1 MIMIKFFAINVW
13 IIINRIKI
21 LQLSCSTEADSIC
34 QLNSQFICIGLQNHK
49 IINQVNGFA
58 LIDIF
63 KREVYKIIKDLPV
76 FSLFYNIEKKLLFSA
91 MDSTT
96 NHTCI
101 IKIFEFIENQNEQG
115 VNNVELKELCHL
127 KSKHQDVIVSLA
139 ELKNNGNNNFIG
151 ENDRN
156 KVIIATAS
164 IDSTIRILEVNYQ
177 K

>member
-1 MIMIKFFAINVW
+1 
-13 IIINRIKI
+13 
-21 LQLSCSTEADSIC
+21 
-34 QLNSQFICIGLQNHK
+34 
-49 IINQVNGFA
+49 
-58 LIDIF
+58 
-63 KREVYKIIKDLPV
+63 
-76 FSLFYNIEKKLLFSA
+76 
-91 MDSTT
+91 MDSTN

-127 KSKHQDVIVSLA
+127 KSKHQDIIVSLA
-139 ELKNNGNNNFIG
+139 ELKNDGNNNFIG

-156 KVIIATAS
+156 KLIIATAS